1 MGFWQGLVKLA
12 PGKRPEMAMPGLPVK
27 AADQRPPLLEAQ
39 QAQPLEVML
48 VRRRVSET

>member
-27 AADQRPPLLEAQ
+27 AADQRPPLLEV
-39 QAQPLEVML
+39 QPLEVTL
-48 VRRRVSET
+48 VRRRVSEM